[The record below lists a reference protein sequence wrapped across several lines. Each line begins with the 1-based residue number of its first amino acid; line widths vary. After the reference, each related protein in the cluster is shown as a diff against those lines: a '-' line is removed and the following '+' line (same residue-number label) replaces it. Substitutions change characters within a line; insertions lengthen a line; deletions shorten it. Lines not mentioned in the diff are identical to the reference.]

1 MSRDGRV
8 TLVERMAQ
16 EAGAVTAEFAL
27 ALPAVTMVLVLAL
40 GVIGAQTDRL
50 ALIELAAS
58 GSRALARGEPMATV
72 WQLAKEAGAGISVR
86 ASFGV
91 ELVCVGA
98 SRQVGLPILPKIE
111 LTERQCARK
120 LGL

>member
-1 MSRDGRV
+1 MSRGRSGRLGGRLNQDV
-8 TLVERMAQ
+8 
-16 EAGAVTAEFAL
+16 GAVTAEFAL
-27 ALPAVTMVLVLAL
+27 ALPAVTLVLVLAL
-40 GVIGAQTDRL
+40 GVIQAQTERL
-50 ALIELAAS
+50 ALIGLAAS

-72 WQLAKEAGAGISVR
+72 WQLAKEVGSGISLQS
-86 ASFGV
+86 SFGA

-98 SRQVGLPILPKIE
+98 SRQVGLPILPKIT

>member
-1 MSRDGRV
+1 MSRDGKG
-8 TLVERMAQ
+8 TLVESMAQ

>member
-1 MSRDGRV
+1 MSRDGRG

>member
-1 MSRDGRV
+1 MSREGKG
-8 TLVERMAQ
+8 TLVERLGQ

-50 ALIELAAS
+50 ALIGLAAS

-72 WQLAKEAGAGISVR
+72 WQLAKEVGAGISVQ
-86 ASFGV
+86 ASFGA

-98 SRQVGLPILPKIE
+98 SRQVGLPILAKIE

>member
-1 MSRDGRV
+1 MSREGKG
-8 TLVERMAQ
+8 TLVERLGQ

-50 ALIELAAS
+50 ALIGLAAS

-72 WQLAKEAGAGISVR
+72 WQLAKEVGAGISVR
-86 ASFGV
+86 ASFGA